1 MPLANNSTG
10 GINADQYS
18 PQNPA
23 MVTGILAPTDGDVYV
38 YGYDANKQ
46 QVIIRKIA
54 KQAQVPHKGARAH
67 SFYSNN
73 LLASYQKIAV
83 QPIAGIHSNS
93 VSGNNLTL
101 HTQTKDQ
108 RPSGGALHGKAGPGG
123 AANNA
128 MGQVMNY
135 LTTALGFGGSNWP
148 IARFHF
154 YVMIGGAE
162 IGFQTVEGLEASI
175 GVIEYRDGNSPFF
188 GKEKM
193 PGLVTYEKVTLKKGT
208 FSNDTNSNSWFK
220 EISQDRLYTKRRTI
234 IIALMDHDMIP
245 QFIWRYEN
253 CFLTKVVPSN
263 LDAESETEVALEEVE
278 FVGRAWYM
286 ETLAGSALGVMG
298 SAASAAGV
306 NLSF

>member
-10 GINADQYS
+10 GSNADQYS

-67 SFYSNN
+67 IFFSNN

-93 VSGNNLTL
+93 VSGNNQTL
-101 HTQTKDQ
+101 HTQNKDL

-208 FSNDTNSNSWFK
+208 FSNDTNSNSL
-220 EISQDRLYTKRRTI
+220 I
-234 IIALMDHDMIP
+234 
-245 QFIWRYEN
+245 
-253 CFLTKVVPSN
+253 
-263 LDAESETEVALEEVE
+263 
-278 FVGRAWYM
+278 
-286 ETLAGSALGVMG
+286 
-298 SAASAAGV
+298 
-306 NLSF
+306 